1 MELIGPYLAA
11 CLLLVVAGAS
21 KVVAPMDTARAV
33 TGVLPLPLRATRV
46 LVRLGALVELVL
58 GLVALA
64 RPSPLAAGL
73 VAASYVGFAAFVVL
87 VRARGGPLATCGCF
101 GTPDTPA
108 TRTHV
113 AVTLG
118 LGVSAAAVSASV
130 SSGWITGILAGS
142 PWRGVPVL
150 LLSALCAWLA
160 YLAMA
165 RLAELG
171 AVRRLLGITRGAT
184 Q

>member
-1 MELIGPYLAA
+1 
-11 CLLLVVAGAS
+11 
-21 KVVAPMDTARAV
+21 MDTARAV
-33 TGVLPLPLRATRV
+33 TGVLPLPLRAAGA
-46 LVRLGALVELVL
+46 LVRVGAVVELVL

-64 RPSPLAAGL
+64 RPSPLAAGAGRRVRTSDSPPSSL
-73 VAASYVGFAAFVVL
+73 L

-118 LGVSAAAVSASV
+118 LGVSAVAVSASV
-130 SSGWITGILAGS
+130 STGWITGVLAGS
-142 PWRGVPVL
+142 PWRGVPVV
-150 LLSALCAWLA
+150 LLSVLCAWLA

-171 AVRRLLGITRGAT
+171 AVRRLLGVTRGPT